1 MTAPTQDSL
10 IANTGEAPVL
20 LEARNVVKHF
30 PIRTPEGK
38 QQVQAVDG
46 VSLKVRTGE
55 TLGLVGESGCGK
67 STFGRCLVRLIDV
80 TSGQVIYDGEEITK
94 MSRKDLRKRRMDF
107 QMVFQD
113 PYASLNPRRRA
124 AATVEEPMR
133 MHGLGSDAEIK
144 QKALDLLRVVGFDE
158 SFANRYPHEFSG
170 GQRQRL
176 GIARALALQPRLLIA
191 DEPVSALDVS
201 IQAQVLNLLADLQD
215 DNKLT
220 YVFIAHD
227 LAVVHHISDRIGVMY
242 LGELVELGESTAL
255 YNNPRHP
262 YTEALLS
269 AIPVIDDESEVRER
283 IVLTGDLPSP
293 INKPPGCA
301 FAARCRYAQ
310 DICRKEKPLLQ
321 IQSDG
326 REVACHFPVGN

>member
-80 TSGQVIYDGEEITK
+80 TSGQVIYDGEDITT
-94 MSRKDLRKRRMDF
+94 MSRKNLRKRRMDF
-107 QMVFQD
+107 HMVFQD

-293 INKPPGCA
+293 INKPAGCA

-326 REVACHFPVGN
+326 REVACHFPVGS

>member
-1 MTAPTQDSL
+1 
-10 IANTGEAPVL
+10 
-20 LEARNVVKHF
+20 
-30 PIRTPEGK
+30 
-38 QQVQAVDG
+38 
-46 VSLKVRTGE
+46 
-55 TLGLVGESGCGK
+55 
-67 STFGRCLVRLIDV
+67 
-80 TSGQVIYDGEEITK
+80 
-94 MSRKDLRKRRMDF
+94 MDF

-133 MHGLGSDAEIK
+133 THGLGTDAEIK

-269 AIPVIDDESEVRER
+269 AIPVIDTESEVRER

-301 FAARCRYAQ
+301 FAARCRYVQ
-310 DICRKEKPLLQ
+310 DICIKEKPLLQ

-326 REVACHFPVGN
+326 REVACHFPVGV

>member
-1 MTAPTQDSL
+1 VTHPTQDAL
-10 IANTGEAPVL
+10 IAHQGEAPVL

-46 VSLKVRTGE
+46 VSLKVRAGE

-80 TSGQVIYDGEEITK
+80 TSGQVIYDGEDITA

-133 MHGLGSDAEIK
+133 THGLGTDAEIK

-269 AIPVIDDESEVRER
+269 AIPVIDTESEVRER

-301 FAARCRYAQ
+301 FAARCRCVQAVC
-310 DICRKEKPLLQ
+310 INEKPLLQ

-326 REVACHFPVGN
+326 REVACHFPVGV

>member
-1 MTAPTQDSL
+1 VTTPAQDSL
-10 IANTGEAPVL
+10 IANTGEPPIL

-30 PIRTPEGK
+30 PIRTPAGK

-80 TSGQVIYDGEEITK
+80 TSGQVIYDGEDITK

-133 MHGLGSDAEIK
+133 THGLGTEAEIK

-242 LGELVELGESTAL
+242 LGELVELGDSTAL

-269 AIPVIDDESEVRER
+269 AIPVIDTETEVRER

-310 DICRKEKPLLQ
+310 DICTKEKPLLQ

>member
-1 MTAPTQDSL
+1 MTHPTQDAL
-10 IANTGEAPVL
+10 IANRGEAPVL

-30 PIRTPEGK
+30 PIRTPQGK

-46 VSLKVRTGE
+46 VSLKVRAGE

-67 STFGRCLVRLIDV
+67 STFGRCLVRLLDV
-80 TSGQVIYDGEEITK
+80 TSGQVFYDGEDITA

-133 MHGLGSDAEIK
+133 THGLGTDAEIK
-144 QKALDLLRVVGFDE
+144 QKAIELLRVVGFDE

-269 AIPVIDDESEVRER
+269 AIPVIDTESEVRER

-301 FAARCRYAQ
+301 FAARCRYVQAVC
-310 DICRKEKPLLQ
+310 INEKPLLQ

-326 REVACHFPVGN
+326 REVACHFPVGT

>member
-1 MTAPTQDSL
+1 VTSPTQDAL

-80 TSGQVIYDGEEITK
+80 TSGHVIYDGEDITG
-94 MSRKDLRKRRMDF
+94 MSRKALRKRRMDF

-133 MHGLGSDAEIK
+133 THQLGTDAEIK
-144 QKALDLLRVVGFDE
+144 QKALELLRVVGFDE

-269 AIPVIDDESEVRER
+269 AIPVIDTESEVRER

-301 FAARCRYAQ
+301 FAARCRYVQ
-310 DICRKEKPLLQ
+310 DICIKEKPLLQ

-326 REVACHFPVGN
+326 REVACHFPVA